1 MKKSNEL
8 QKANAKLQSELQQ
21 KENLISAQGIHYTLV
36 PFKYIYMYYCFV
48 GVEGSQWRDK
58 VRNAETEVEKFKTA
72 IADKTKKLQDLQK
85 QVATY
90 TLDISLKETKLNEAL
105 ELIKKVLYLF
115 LSFVPIKYLYICL
128 PNCSCRWNLLECTIL
143 PYFQVSRVIILVK
156 SLRHCPSLYLVMQT
170 AMYVM

>member
-1 MKKSNEL
+1 MYRTRKQRDLEDELQALVKKSNEL

-90 TLDISLKETKLNEAL
+90 TLDISIKETKLNEAL
-105 ELIKKVLYLF
+105 ELIKKVLYFKVNLF
-115 LSFVPIKYLYICL
+115 LSNIYI
-128 PNCSCRWNLLECTIL
+128 SVFQIVVADGISWNAQ
-143 PYFQVSRVIILVK
+143 YFHTFK
-156 SLRHCPSLYLVMQT
+156 
-170 AMYVM
+170 